1 MASEITDIL
10 TVKDRN
16 RIKVFIKSLEL
27 IEEEEIKLIYNSWKP
42 APLFYIG
49 YLIFTD
55 YSMIFLHSEPT
66 IEQPKKTLQIP
77 LDKITEVKE
86 KKYSFTEH
94 IVVKTKKETYD
105 FGVFT
110 GFLKERKAPSNIKEV
125 VDEIM
130 TLIKK

>member
-1 MASEITDIL
+1 
-10 TVKDRN
+10 
-16 RIKVFIKSLEL
+16 VFIKSLEL
-27 IEEEEIKLIYNSWKP
+27 FEEEEIKLIYNSGKP
-42 APLFYIG
+42 TPLFYIG

-94 IVVKTKKETYD
+94 IVVKTKKKTYY
-105 FGVFT
+105 FGVLN
-110 GFLKERKAPSNIKEV
+110 GFLKERKAPSNIEQV

>member
-1 MASEITDIL
+1 MTTEIADVL

-16 RIKVFIKSLEL
+16 QIKVFIKSLEL
-27 IEEEEIKLIYNSWKP
+27 IEEEEIKLIYNSWKST
-42 APLFYIG
+42 PLFYIG
-49 YLIFTD
+49 YLLFTD

-66 IEQPKKTLQIP
+66 LERPKKTLQIS
-77 LDKITEVKE
+77 LDEITEVKE

-94 IVVKTKKETYD
+94 IVVKTKEKTHD
-105 FGVFT
+105 FGIFT
-110 GFLKERKAPSNIKEV
+110 GFLKERKAPSNIEEV